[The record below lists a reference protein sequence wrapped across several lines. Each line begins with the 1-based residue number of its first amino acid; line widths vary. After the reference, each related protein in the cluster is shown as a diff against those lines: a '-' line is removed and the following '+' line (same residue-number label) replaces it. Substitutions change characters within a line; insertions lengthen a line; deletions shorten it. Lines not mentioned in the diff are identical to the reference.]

1 MLEFNYVYKIIELTT
16 GREYIGRHKTYDL
29 NDNYMGSGTAIT
41 AAYERNPSNF
51 VKTILWFCNS
61 QNEAIELEGALV
73 DKHYIQRNYPDKTFN
88 INSGVM
94 VDDYTKFRWIK
105 KLYPNTELGFIIP
118 TGTGKISKKFYPDYS
133 NEEFGLSG
141 KSKII
146 PGSIKNELKMTNSQR
161 VTISNKLK
169 ADGRNWKSWNSD
181 LNNIDEAKQFI
192 ESMRSYK

>member
-16 GREYIGRHKTYDL
+16 GREYISRHKTYDL

-61 QNEAIELEGALV
+61 QNEAIELEGVLV
-73 DKHYIQRNYPDKTFN
+73 DKHYILRNYPDKTFN

-105 KLYPNTELGFIIP
+105 RLYPNTELGFIIP
-118 TGTGKISKKFYPDYS
+118 TGTGKIAGVKNKCSKGGFNIKKHLNLNNGQRQKLQRELRKRGIDWTTFNS
-133 NEEFGLSG
+133 NQDNINQA
-141 KSKII
+141 KIY
-146 PGSIKNELKMTNSQR
+146 LKM
-161 VTISNKLK
+161 V
-169 ADGRNWKSWNSD
+169 
-181 LNNIDEAKQFI
+181 
-192 ESMRSYK
+192 